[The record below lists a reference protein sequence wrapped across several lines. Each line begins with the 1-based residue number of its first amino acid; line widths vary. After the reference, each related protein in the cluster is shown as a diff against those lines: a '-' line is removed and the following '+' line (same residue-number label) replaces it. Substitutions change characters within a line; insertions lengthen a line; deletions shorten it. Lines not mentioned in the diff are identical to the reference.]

1 MSVCLV
7 MSAESLEPIGGGDDS
22 IRREGENGSKRDAL
36 ASRIRSRG
44 ASVVKDFYVTVVMNE
59 RTSILL
65 RFDFI
70 SEVKAIDSRHTHYAT
85 ASEIHAIKPGFM
97 LT

>member
-1 MSVCLV
+1 
-7 MSAESLEPIGGGDDS
+7 MSASPLGGRG
-22 IRREGENGSKRDAL
+22 RT
-36 ASRIRSRG
+36 G
-44 ASVVKDFYVTVVMNE
+44 ASEMRLLLAFEAGERAGVVKDFYVTVVMNE

-70 SEVKAIDSRHTHYAT
+70 SEVKGIDSRHTHYAT
-85 ASEIHAIKPGFM
+85 ASDVHAIKPGFM

>member
-1 MSVCLV
+1 M
-7 MSAESLEPIGGGDDS
+7 
-22 IRREGENGSKRDAL
+22 
-36 ASRIRSRG
+36 
-44 ASVVKDFYVTVVMNE
+44 KDFYVTVVMNE

-70 SEVKAIDSRHTHYAT
+70 SEVKGIDSRHTHYAT

-97 LT
+97 VT